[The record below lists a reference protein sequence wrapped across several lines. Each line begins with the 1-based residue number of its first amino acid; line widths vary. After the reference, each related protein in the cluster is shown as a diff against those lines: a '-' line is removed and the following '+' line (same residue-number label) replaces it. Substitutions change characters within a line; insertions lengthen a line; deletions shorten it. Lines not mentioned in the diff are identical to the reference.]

1 MTGDVNTISTLIDFE
16 LRRGKIWEHI
26 AVAKSRRGACL
37 NETSG
42 IEKKTRPSIEEE
54 VGMRWIAHP
63 VDEERKRAKKRITLP
78 LEAKKKSQWERNSPG
93 SNIRRKADE
102 KAKEGRK
109 RRRLE
114 RGWIGKTMAT
124 FISQKGKEEWKGKA
138 TTQRVCVCAPR
149 RGGWKESI
157 GVVSSYVCV
166 CVCGGYMEEKRRAK
180 REWKKRRCTA
190 ERWIKSIDRAC
201 HRSLP
206 VSLPQC
212 V

>member
-1 MTGDVNTISTLIDFE
+1 MKRE
-16 LRRGKIWEHI
+16 R
-26 AVAKSRRGACL
+26 
-37 NETSG
+37 
-42 IEKKTRPSIEEE
+42 
-54 VGMRWIAHP
+54 
-63 VDEERKRAKKRITLP
+63 ERKKELHSHSKQ
-78 LEAKKKSQWERNSPG
+78 KKKSQWERNSPG